1 MIDLGHTLHVYIWL
15 ISKNLKML
23 IDKKIKRKNRKK
35 RKIKYFLS
43 KIEYKY
49 SKIFFFFRKKK
60 FNTNILNDR
69 YIENNWGKYFN
80 FYCYKIIR
88 IRSTI
93 KFLKENKN

>member
-60 FNTNILNDR
+60 LNRLFFLNSIQIFWMIGTLKIIEENIL
-69 YIENNWGKYFN
+69 IF
-80 FYCYKIIR
+80 IV
-88 IRSTI
+88 I
-93 KFLKENKN
+93 K